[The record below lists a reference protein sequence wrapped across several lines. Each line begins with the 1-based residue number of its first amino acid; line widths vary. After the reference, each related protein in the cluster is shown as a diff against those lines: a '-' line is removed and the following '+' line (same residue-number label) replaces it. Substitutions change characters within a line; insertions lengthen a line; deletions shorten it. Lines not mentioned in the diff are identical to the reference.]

1 MSLGSAAYVI
11 DTQLAGDASP
21 SIETRVLDD
30 KGSVIFQ
37 TAQDISALKPIFQN
51 TQQVFAKLESQH
63 ESVMNDL
70 EQGRLT
76 GKAIA
81 PAAQAPRSTDK
92 ETDALAHAVS
102 LFASSNLVKAT
113 SALRAVLETYPNCG
127 EARELLE
134 VTYKSQSGARLP
146 VDLSLS
152 LKRGTEAFV
161 GGRQRDAI
169 ESW

>member
-1 MSLGSAAYVI
+1 M
-11 DTQLAGDASP
+11 
-21 SIETRVLDD
+21 
-30 KGSVIFQ
+30 
-37 TAQDISALKPIFQN
+37 
-51 TQQVFAKLESQH
+51 
-63 ESVMNDL
+63 
-70 EQGRLT
+70 
-76 GKAIA
+76 
-81 PAAQAPRSTDK
+81 
-92 ETDALAHAVS
+92 HAVS

-169 ESW
+169 ESWKQCLMEEPGQPTLAVAGAHGDDLVPDLTAGLRQRSARSRELADGKRAPGKKRKGCS